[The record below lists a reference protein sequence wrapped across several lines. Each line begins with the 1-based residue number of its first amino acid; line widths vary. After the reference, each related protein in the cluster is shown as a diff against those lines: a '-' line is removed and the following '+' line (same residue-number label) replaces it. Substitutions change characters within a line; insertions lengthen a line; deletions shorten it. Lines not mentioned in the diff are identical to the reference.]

1 MEKPNKQLAI
11 FSAEYFICYLLNF
24 LNMASFIETESQDI
38 LEYYYD
44 PYNKVLK
51 IKSMKS
57 IIKIYIFIC
66 I

>member
-1 MEKPNKQLAI
+1 
-11 FSAEYFICYLLNF
+11 
-24 LNMASFIETESQDI
+24 MASFIETESQDI

-57 IIKIYIFIC
+57 IIKIYIFIF